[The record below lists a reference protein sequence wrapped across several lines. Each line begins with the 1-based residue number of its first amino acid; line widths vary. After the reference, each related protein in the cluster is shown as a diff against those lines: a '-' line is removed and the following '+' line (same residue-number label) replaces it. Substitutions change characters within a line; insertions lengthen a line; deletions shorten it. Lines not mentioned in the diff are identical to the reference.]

1 MSQSTPSL
9 FDKIKSP
16 RYMLLLSDIYEESY
30 YSHKPII
37 MLSSDIEALINV
49 SEIADVL
56 QESDT
61 GTE

>member
-1 MSQSTPSL
+1 
-9 FDKIKSP
+9 
-16 RYMLLLSDIYEESY
+16 MLLLSDIYEESY

-37 MLSSDIEALINV
+37 MPSSDIEALINV